1 MKLMNTVLRKRQ
13 NFFLTLFESEYA
25 MNIIVYYLGRNV
37 GNLSTEN
44 IRFEA
49 TLSNVSCFN
58 VSFIE
63 NNGLKEYLSHI
74 FL

>member
-1 MKLMNTVLRKRQ
+1 M
-13 NFFLTLFESEYA
+13 Y
-25 MNIIVYYLGRNV
+25 IIVYHLGRNV
-37 GNLSTEN
+37 GNLFTKN

-49 TLSNVSCFN
+49 TLRELKRLSNVSCFN

-74 FL
+74 ILRVTSREQLSLAEFSGK